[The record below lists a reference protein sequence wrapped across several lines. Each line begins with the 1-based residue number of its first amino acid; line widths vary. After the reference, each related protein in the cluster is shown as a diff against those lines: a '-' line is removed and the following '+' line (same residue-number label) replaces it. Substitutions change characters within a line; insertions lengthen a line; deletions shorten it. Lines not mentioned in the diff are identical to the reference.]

1 MIIVFASQKLRRISN
16 SARELQRNYGVQKAR
31 KIRQRLIELLAA
43 ETLADISHL
52 PPPRCHALTGDRAGQ
67 FAVTT
72 SQRFRLILEPAND
85 PIPYLEDGSINL
97 TEVTAVRILD
107 VDTDYHG

>member
-1 MIIVFASQKLRRISN
+1 MDIEFASKRLGRIGN
-16 SARELQRNYGVQKAR
+16 SARELQRKYGPQKAR
-31 KIRQRLIELLAA
+31 KIQQRLYEIAAA

-72 SQRFRLILEPAND
+72 IKQYRIIFEPAIV
-85 PIPYLEDGSINL
+85 PIPVLEDGGIDRSEI
-97 TEVTAVRILD
+97 TAVRVLELD
-107 VDTDYHG
+107 FDYHD